1 MNTTVFSENLRRFRQ
16 HKGLTQEQAAS
27 ALGVNAQTVSRWEC
41 GTTLP
46 DVMMLP
52 EIARLYDAT
61 VDDFYKKN
69 SPVYINYAD
78 RLSAVYEKT
87 RDPEDFMRCR
97 EEYLKLIKAGE
108 LTIADKWHFAI
119 IHHFMMSYCRNV
131 AMEWYDKAKAC
142 DPKEDEHS
150 YYRARDCR
158 GSLMKA
164 VGRWDEYI
172 AEQEKIVSENPDNPR
187 ELCLLLG
194 AYYEDK
200 KYEKAYDCFKKSLS
214 RFPNDWMLYIYGG
227 DTCEALGKDEEA
239 FAYWDKAGELG
250 TYFHE
255 ELYSY
260 ASYYDD
266 KGEYE
271 KAYDIYMEI
280 ASKLREEG
288 YDVEAEMA
296 ERDALEAKAKI
307 KAD

>member
-61 VDDFYKKN
+61 VDDLYRKN
-69 SPVYINYAD
+69 SPAYENYAS
-78 RLSAVYEKT
+78 RLSSVYEET
-87 RDPEDFMRCR
+87 RDPVDFMRCR
-97 EEYLKLIKAGE
+97 DEYLKLMKETE
-108 LTIADKWHFAI
+108 LSVADMWNYAI
-119 IHHFMMSYCRNV
+119 IHHFMMSYCRDV

-164 VGRWDEYI
+164 VGRGDEYI
-172 AEQEKIVSENPDNPR
+172 AEQEKMVSENPDNPR
-187 ELCLLLG
+187 ELCLLLS
-194 AYYEDK
+194 AYNRDE
-200 KYEKAYDCFKKSLS
+200 KYAKAYDCFKKARE
-214 RFPNDWMLYIYGG
+214 RFPDDWMLYIYGG

-239 FAYWDKAGELG
+239 LEYWDKAGELG
-250 TYFHE
+250 TYFHD
-255 ELYSY
+255 ELYSK

-266 KGEYE
+266 KGDYG
-271 KAYDIYMEI
+271 KACEIYMEI
-280 ASKLREEG
+280 AGKLRGESF
-288 YDVEAEMA
+288 DVEAEMA
-296 ERDALEAKAKI
+296 EREAAKVKAKL
-307 KAD
+307 KA

>member
-1 MNTTVFSENLRRFRQ
+1 MNTTIFSENLRRFRQ
-16 HKGLTQEQAAS
+16 HKNLTQEQAAV

-52 EIARLYDAT
+52 EIAKLYGAT

-69 SPVYINYAD
+69 SPVYRNYAD
-78 RLSAVYEKT
+78 RLSSVYEKT

-97 EEYLKLIKAGE
+97 AEYLKLMKE
-108 LTIADKWHFAI
+108 SEPTIADMWNFAI
-119 IHHFMMSYCRNV
+119 IHHFMLSYCRNT
-131 AMEWYDKAKAC
+131 AMEWYDKAKAS

-158 GSLMKA
+158 GALMK
-164 VGRWDEYI
+164 VIGRWDEYI

-194 AYYEDK
+194 AYYEEK
-200 KYEKAYDCFKKSLS
+200 SYEKAYDCFMKSRE
-214 RFPNDWMLYIYGG
+214 RFPDDWMVYIYGG
-227 DTCEALGKDEEA
+227 DICEALGKDEEA
-239 FAYWDKAGELG
+239 LRYWDRAGELG

-260 ASYYDD
+260 ASYYYD

-271 KAYDIYMEI
+271 KSYGIYMEL
-280 ASKLREEG
+280 ASILREEG

-296 ERDALEAKAKI
+296 ERSALEAKAKI
-307 KAD
+307 QP

>member
-46 DVMMLP
+46 DVLMLP
-52 EIARLYDAT
+52 EIAKLYDVV
-61 VDDFYKKN
+61 VDDLYKKN
-69 SPVYINYAD
+69 SPVYRNYAD
-78 RLSAVYEKT
+78 RLSSVYEKT

-97 EEYLKLIKAGE
+97 EEYMKLIKNGE
-108 LTIADKWHFAI
+108 LSVADKWNFAI
-119 IHHFMMSYCRNV
+119 IHHFMVSYCRDV
-131 AMEWYDKAKAC
+131 ALEWYNKAKEC
-142 DPKEDEHS
+142 DPAEDEHS
-150 YYRARDCR
+150 YYRARACR
-158 GSLMKA
+158 GSLLWA
-164 VGRWDEYI
+164 LGRCNEYI

-200 KYEKAYDCFKKSLS
+200 KYEKAYDCFQKTIS
-214 RFPNDWMLYIYGG
+214 RFPDDWELHICGG
-227 DTCEALGKDEEA
+227 DICEALGMDEEA
-239 FAYWDKAGELG
+239 FEYWNRAGEIG
-250 TYFHE
+250 TYFHNE
-255 ELYSY
+255 MYCK
-260 ASYYDD
+260 AYYYNT

-296 ERDALEAKAKI
+296 EREALQAKAKI

>member
-52 EIARLYDAT
+52 DIARLYDAT

-69 SPVYINYAD
+69 SPVYKNYAD
-78 RLSAVYEKT
+78 RLSSVYEMT

-97 EEYLKLIKAGE
+97 DEYLKLIKEGE
-108 LTIADKWHFAI
+108 LSLSDKWNYAI
-119 IHHFMMSYCRNV
+119 IHHFMLSYCRDI
-131 AMEWYDKAKAC
+131 ALEWYDKAKAS
-142 DPKEDEHS
+142 DPNEDEHS
-150 YYRARDCR
+150 YYRAKACR
-158 GSLMKA
+158 GSLLRA
-164 VGRWDEYI
+164 IGRWDEYI
-172 AEQEKIVSENPDNPR
+172 AEQEKIVSENPDNPS

-194 AYYEDK
+194 AYYEEK
-200 KYEKAYDCFKKSLS
+200 SYEKAYDCFMKSRE
-214 RFPNDWMLYIYGG
+214 RFPDNWMVYIYGG
-227 DTCEALGKDEEA
+227 DICEALGKDEEA
-239 FAYWDKAGELG
+239 FEYWDKAGELG

-266 KGEYE
+266 KEDYLKSYE
-271 KAYDIYMEI
+271 IYMEL

-288 YDVEAEMA
+288 YDVDADMA
-296 ERDALEAKAKI
+296 ERDAGRVKAKI
-307 KAD
+307 K

>member
-1 MNTTVFSENLRRFRQ
+1 MNTTVFSENLKRFRM
-16 HKGLTQEQAAS
+16 HKNLTQEQAAQ
-27 ALGVNAQTVSRWEC
+27 ALGVNSQTVSRWEC

-52 EIARLYDAT
+52 EIAQLYGVV

-69 SPVYINYAD
+69 SPVYRNYAD
-78 RLSAVYEKT
+78 RLSSVYSKT

-97 EEYLKLIKAGE
+97 EEYLKLIKE
-108 LTIADKWHFAI
+108 DDLTIADKWNFAI
-119 IHHFMMSYCRNV
+119 IHHFMMSYCRNI
-131 AMEWYDKAKAC
+131 ALEWYDKAKES
-142 DPKEDEHS
+142 DPAEDEHS
-150 YYRARDCR
+150 YYRARACR
-158 GSLMKA
+158 GSLFWA
-164 VGRWDEYI
+164 LGRWEEYI
-172 AEQEKIVSENPDNPR
+172 TEQEKAVEENPDNPR

-200 KYEKAYDCFKKSLS
+200 KYEKAYECFKKALS
-214 RFPNDWMLYIYGG
+214 RFPDDWMLYIYGG

-239 FAYWDKAGELG
+239 FEYWDKAGELG

-271 KAYDIYMEI
+271 KAYDIYMEL
-280 ASKLREEG
+280 AAKLREEG
-288 YDVEAEMA
+288 YDVEADMA
-296 ERDALEAKAKI
+296 ERDGLQVKAKI
-307 KAD
+307 KP